1 MCIRDRD
8 QSLHRATVSTPR
20 MGYES
25 VQRRLVEWNKQ
36 QRRTTK
42 GEEEEEDVGEAIEIQ
57 KKKKEEEENEEAMKR
72 RAQMMKEI
80 EKRAREQRKR
90 SGYLEQM
97 PWKSP
102 RLTARSAR
110 RREKEEEDKRR
121 ERCERKRFI
130 NAQNAAEIYAKRCE
144 EMHVRV
150 SSRVLNALE
159 NEVNNETFDVSKEP
173 LGDGG
178 AVAVASAI
186 QEGSAEHEA
195 LIFAKCQVG
204 LRGFHAICESALQ
217 VSKRYSVLKVLDLSD
232 SIGLHCA
239 FEDGQNSCHSKPPAA
254 VSLLLSVLY
263 QLLERLK
270 VLKLNGCKINSTLA
284 KTIADALISPKCT
297 VEILELSRN
306 ALGNRGAKKI
316 GDALITN
323 RTLKVLDVSLNAIS
337 SRGCVSIANGTR
349 ENSTLK
355 ELCISWNA
363 IGDIGGKALGEAL
376 ASNRAL
382 RTLDISQCA
391 IGEDAT
397 CAISKGSVSYTH
409 LTLPTKA

>member
-1 MCIRDRD
+1 M
-8 QSLHRATVSTPR
+8 
-20 MGYES
+20 
-25 VQRRLVEWNKQ
+25 
-36 QRRTTK
+36 
-42 GEEEEEDVGEAIEIQ
+42 
-57 KKKKEEEENEEAMKR
+57 
-72 RAQMMKEI
+72 
-80 EKRAREQRKR
+80 
-90 SGYLEQM
+90 
-97 PWKSP
+97 
-102 RLTARSAR
+102 
-110 RREKEEEDKRR
+110 
-121 ERCERKRFI
+121 
-130 NAQNAAEIYAKRCE
+130 
-144 EMHVRV
+144 
-150 SSRVLNALE
+150 
-159 NEVNNETFDVSKEP
+159 
-173 LGDGG
+173 
-178 AVAVASAI
+178 
-186 QEGSAEHEA
+186 
-195 LIFAKCQVG
+195 
-204 LRGFHAICESALQ
+204 
-217 VSKRYSVLKVLDLSD
+217 LDLSD

-316 GDALITN
+316 GDAFITN

-397 CAISKGSVSYTH
+397 CAISF
-409 LTLPTKA
+409 